1 MNGWQFL
8 LENEE
13 KLSEINIEQLYRQ
26 IAINWCEK
34 NGYTDPFQVEQD
46 WWGFPPG
53 AVIPVLLSSYIE
65 DDLYNAL
72 VHLYSNNKT

>member
-34 NGYTDPFQVEQD
+34 NGYTESSKTGGGSPQEQSS
-46 WWGFPPG
+46 
-53 AVIPVLLSSYIE
+53 LSPYLAI
-65 DDLYNAL
+65 LKMTFIML
-72 VHLYSNNKT
+72 